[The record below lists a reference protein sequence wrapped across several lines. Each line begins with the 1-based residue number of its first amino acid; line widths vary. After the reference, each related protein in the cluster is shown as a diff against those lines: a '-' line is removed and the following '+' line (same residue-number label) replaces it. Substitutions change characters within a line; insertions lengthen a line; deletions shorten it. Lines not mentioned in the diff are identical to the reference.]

1 MRTVSGFYCKNER
14 KKDLNVKFLSRLRHF
29 NLRKL
34 GAALVIGNALYF
46 SYSIY
51 VHHDIS
57 PQALVMQDHQN
68 NSIQLIK

>member
-1 MRTVSGFYCKNER
+1 MKE
-14 KKDLNVKFLSRLRHF
+14 KKDLYVKFLSRLRHF

-51 VHHDIS
+51 FHHGVS
-57 PQALVMQDHQN
+57 PQAFAMQDDQN